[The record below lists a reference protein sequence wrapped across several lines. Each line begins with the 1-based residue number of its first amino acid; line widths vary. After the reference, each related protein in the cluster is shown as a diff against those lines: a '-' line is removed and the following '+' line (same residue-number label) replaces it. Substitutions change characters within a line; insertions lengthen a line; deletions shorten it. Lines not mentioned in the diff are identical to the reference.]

1 MEELDRISYNATYN
15 SAVWFG
21 RLWMALMIAIIVLVG
36 SEWILVQSSSIW
48 GHGSLYSIIEPAL
61 QETTDRIHTPISLAL
76 VSFFGLMMSL
86 EYYRWSRFVW
96 LPAVYITHLM
106 VIGSLF

>member
-1 MEELDRISYNATYN
+1 MEELDRISYSATYN

-21 RLWMALMIAIIVLVG
+21 RLWLGLATVMLVLVG
-36 SEWILVQSSSIW
+36 SEWVLVQSSSIW
-48 GHGSLYSIIEPAL
+48 GHGSLYSIIEPTL
-61 QETTDRIHTPISLAL
+61 QATTDRIHTPVSLAFI
-76 VSFFGLMMSL
+76 SFFGLMVSL
-86 EYYRWSRFVW
+86 EYYRWSRIIW